1 MQFYGDSFF
10 HIGQAHLTTGKPC
23 QDYALADAG
32 IDVAYAI
39 VADGCSSGKRTDIGA
54 RIVALTT
61 LTAIRQAEKKQ
72 TILPAEQ
79 FFLQVDDW
87 REQALETTQVLLGVT
102 PLDLLATCVSI
113 MLTPG
118 GGYVRVEGD
127 GVVAIKYHTGAI
139 RIFRFDWNNNMPFY
153 PVYRIL
159 GMQLFVKAHGGVA
172 TEECLREEVWLW
184 DGVGQCIQEQVIMH
198 SVQEG
203 ITGINLMLEAEVL
216 AKEIACVAVFSD
228 GVCQIDGM
236 AWQDAV
242 REFLAFKNMAG
253 EFAKRRMIRGIKDL
267 HKIGRGPMDDIAY
280 AVIRVEAQQEEENNE
295 DGKSESPL
303 GRT

>member
-10 HIGQAHLTTGKPC
+10 HIGQTHLTTGKPC
-23 QDYALADAG
+23 QDYALAEVGAE
-32 IDVAYAI
+32 VAYAL
-39 VADGCSSGKRTDIGA
+39 VADGCSSGERTDIGA

-61 LTAIRQAEKKQ
+61 LTAMKQTEKKQ
-72 TILPAEQ
+72 AMLPAEQ
-79 FFLQVDDW
+79 FFPQVDAW
-87 REQALETTQVLLGVT
+87 REQSLMATQSLLGVT
-102 PLDLLATCVSI
+102 PLDLLATCVSV

-118 GGYVRVEGD
+118 GGYVRIEGD

-139 RIFRFDWNNNMPFY
+139 RMFRFDWNNNMPFY
-153 PVYRIL
+153 PTYRTL
-159 GMQLFVKAHGGVA
+159 GLQLFVKAHGGVT

-184 DGVGQCIQEQVIMH
+184 DSVGQCVQEQVRMH
-198 SVQEG
+198 SVQDGLAG
-203 ITGINLMLEAEVL
+203 IKQMLEAEEL
-216 AKEIACVAVFSD
+216 AKEVTCVAVFSD
-228 GVCQIDGM
+228 GVCQIDGVD
-236 AWQDAV
+236 WQDAV

-295 DGKSESPL
+295 DGKFESAF